1 MNRTL
6 LKSKIH
12 TATVTEANVD
22 YEGSITVDKDLMEA
36 ADLVPYEQVHIF
48 NVTNGHRFYTYVI
61 EGKRG
66 SGVIC
71 TNGAAAH
78 LAREGDT
85 VIIASFSS
93 YDEIEVN
100 NHNPKLV
107 YVDVNNKITKVK
119 PEPKKLRVA
128 RVVF

>member
-12 TATVTEANVD
+12 RATVTEANVD

-36 ADLVPYEQVHIF
+36 AGLVPYEQVHIF

-61 EGKRG
+61 EGRRG

-78 LAREGDT
+78 LGREGET
-85 VIIASFSS
+85 VIIASFAS
-93 YDEIEVN
+93 YDENEVTK
-100 NHNPKLV
+100 HDPKLV
-107 YVDVNNKITKVK
+107 YVDSKNKITKVK
-119 PEPKKLRVA
+119 PESKNLRIA
-128 RVVF
+128 RIEY